1 MPIENRTNFGKRSS
15 NLIAELLLQNSSSSP
30 RSLVTPADF
39 MQIFIFAT
47 RWHRDAM
54 LSGSENGK
62 MLKYAGV
69 KYRSAEYITPLHL
82 RPVEVEIEMKQIHK
96 KQKKTR

>member
-1 MPIENRTNFGKRSS
+1 M
-15 NLIAELLLQNSSSSP
+15 QNSSRGP
-30 RSLVTPADF
+30 RSLVTLADF

-69 KYRSAEYITPLHL
+69 KYRSAEYVTPLHL
-82 RPVEVEIEMKQIHK
+82 RPIELVVYE
-96 KQKKTR
+96 